1 LATQPGLR
9 RGGGYWHAPILAEAL
24 SAAVERIAFIRR
36 RSPTARSA
44 SIGAASDKRYS
55 FYAKPGAIPLR
66 RTCCSVLGFGHGYF
80 AAHDRSLPWKWVFE
94 GCDLYRDT
102 GAALKNAGF
111 SKVDLRPLILATMF
125 VPIRHQIT
133 AVCVN

>member
-1 LATQPGLR
+1 MLQRPWVRAWVLCG
-9 RGGGYWHAPILAEAL
+9 
-24 SAAVERIAFIRR
+24 
-36 RSPTARSA
+36 ARSLA
-44 SIGAASDKRYS
+44 
-55 FYAKPGAIPLR
+55 
-66 RTCCSVLGFGHGYF
+66 
-80 AAHDRSLPWKWVFE
+80 PWKWVFE

-111 SKVDLRPLILATMF
+111 SKVDLRRLILATMF